1 MMVEHRDGDLFV
13 DCAVG
18 SQAAVKAILG
28 VWVTIYAA
36 IMAYCVR
43 SIFRS
48 MVTTRLLSSDWRN
61 RRVSLWLISPATTPL
76 GLYPWGSIVPTDLHQ
91 LICVLDAYE
100 LRRIIIHALKERK
113 FSYVTASL
121 FCVVAAVISA
131 MSTPIANHA
140 VIPHRVT
147 RKIDV
152 SGVLATNN
160 SLPYSNYDQVP
171 LHARALDRAGAPL
184 EQLFDFIP
192 NFDESSSRHWLFVD
206 EEWNNTW
213 QGNCSY
219 DIHPDVDLRVLD
231 ISTPGSLDECIY
243 QYVIP
248 ALGSVIPAWAT
259 LDLGM
264 QNCSSIPVAQLY
276 SANKTGALQDALIIY
291 VFASTTNFAEPIINI
306 SFVNVLLHNIGFGN
320 AYLMN
325 TSFKSDVH
333 IAECTFNNISPGVDQ
348 VRAIEQQYA
357 HVADAITSVSFH
369 CLNQT
374 QITYAYLT

>member
-1 MMVEHRDGDLFV
+1 MVEHRNGNLFI

-18 SQAAVKAILG
+18 SQAAIKAILG

-48 MVTTRLLSSDWRN
+48 TVTTRLLSGDWRN
-61 RRVSLWLISPATTPL
+61 RRVSLWLISPATTPS
-76 GLYPWGSIVPTDLHQ
+76 GWYPQGTIVLTDLHQ
-91 LICVLDAYE
+91 LIHVLDVYE
-100 LRRIIIHALKERK
+100 LRGIITHALKERQ

-121 FCVVAAVISA
+121 FCVAAAVISA

-140 VIPHRVT
+140 VTPHTVT

-152 SGVLATNN
+152 SGVLATNTT
-160 SLPYSNYDQVP
+160 LLYSIYDQVP
-171 LHARALDRAGAPL
+171 LYAQALDRAGAPL

-192 NFDESSSRHWLFVD
+192 NLDERSSRHWLFVD

-219 DIHPDVDLRVLD
+219 DIHPAVDLRVLD
-231 ISTPGSLDECIY
+231 ISPPGFLDECIY

-259 LDLGM
+259 LD
-264 QNCSSIPVAQLY
+264 P
-276 SANKTGALQDALIIY
+276 SA
-291 VFASTTNFAEPIINI
+291 
-306 SFVNVLLHNIGFGN
+306 LHG
-320 AYLMN
+320 
-325 TSFKSDVH
+325 
-333 IAECTFNNISPGVDQ
+333 
-348 VRAIEQQYA
+348 
-357 HVADAITSVSFH
+357 
-369 CLNQT
+369 
-374 QITYAYLT
+374 